1 MPGVQTFTQAG
12 LNYEGDDW
20 FGVLAPA
27 GTPLVIREQ
36 VSREMARILALPE
49 LRERLTQFGAEPV
62 STGPAEFETMVR
74 EYIAGARKLA
84 DAIGMKV
91 E

>member
-1 MPGVQTFTQAG
+1 MPGVQTIAQAG

-27 GTPLVIREQ
+27 GTSLAVRER

-49 LRERLTQFGAEPV
+49 LRERLAPLGAEPV
-62 STGPAEFETMVR
+62 SSGPAEFETMVR
-74 EYIAGARKLA
+74 DYIARARKLA